1 MTSFMISLVR
11 TEMVPEKD
19 SEADGVFEI
28 IDLVFTGL
36 FTLELAITLLAHW
49 FFEFWTHGW
58 HVFDSAI
65 VGVSLASVAI
75 PDMPAVNSIRAIRVL
90 RAVRLL
96 RKSKSLAPIVHALFA
111 SILPVLNSFV
121 LLGLI
126 TAIYASMAVRAHP
139 SRRRVAGVLGQVGD
153 SNCGET
159 ASLAGG
165 ALRP

>member
-1 MTSFMISLVR
+1 MSSFLISLVR
-11 TEMVPEKD
+11 AEMVPDEG

-28 IDLVFTGL
+28 IDLIFTGL
-36 FTLELAITLLAHW
+36 FAFELLVTLLAHW

-58 HVFDSAI
+58 HIFDSAI
-65 VGVSLASVAI
+65 VAVSLASVANA
-75 PDMPAVNSIRAIRVL
+75 DMPAVNSIRAIRVL

-126 TAIYASMAVRAHP
+126 TAIYASMAVRVP
-139 SRRRVAGVLGQVGD
+139 RRRVAGVNI
-153 SNCGET
+153 SCGGNW
-159 ASLAGG
+159 AI
-165 ALRP
+165 RRW